1 MLCRQCGTEIAEKA
15 LICYR
20 CGAATTEPKYK
31 APVRR
36 ERRPLSTLLTVLVL
50 LLLVVTGLYLTLFVQ
65 NGERDAVRWVIIGL
79 AAAIIALRAVARFR
93 RVR

>member
-1 MLCRQCGTEIAEKA
+1 MLCRQCGTEIADKA

-36 ERRPLSTLLTVLVL
+36 ERRPLSTLLIVLVVA
-50 LLLVVTGLYLTLFVQ
+50 LLVATGFYLTPIVQ

-79 AAAIIALRAVARFR
+79 AAAIIALRVVSRRARR
-93 RVR
+93 